1 MKCVK
6 ISRLTP
12 LMSMSMDNWFT
23 TCPALVCRNPPMPI
37 SIAGITLAKATMLVS
52 RSALILANAA
62 SSCPHHQR
70 ASVEC
75 LLQLLMDSSSTNAA
89 LSIFLALHA
98 SLYSCLV
105 GVASTIVH
113 RPHHPTTGARK
124 VPAEATAT
132 NKRPAMERDAL
143 QQAHG
148 KRQLLRFLRSAN
160 NLIMHGLQNANNFS
174 AC

>member
-1 MKCVK
+1 MCQDLKVDAAHVYVDGQLVHDL
-6 ISRLTP
+6 SR
-12 LMSMSMDNWFT
+12 
-23 TCPALVCRNPPMPI
+23 ARNPPMPI

-89 LSIFLALHA
+89 LSIFLALQA
-98 SLYSCLV
+98 SLYSYLV

-132 NKRPAMERDAL
+132 NKRPAMERDAVERNIAAESVL
-143 QQAHG
+143 V
-148 KRQLLRFLRSAN
+148 LLLGWSCKHHRPSSSSS
-160 NLIMHGLQNANNFS
+160 HYWS
-174 AC
+174 T